1 MVAKTTSKRSKTHLV
16 GSLFQHNNSLAAA
29 VVVGITIIDTTM
41 VDTTEE
47 TMGDTIITTTAV
59 IIMEVIIMGVI
70 MGVIMGAIMEDM
82 AVLVAMV
89 VGMVVVMVADME
101 VGMAVEITR
110 GECKKLCD
118 LIRVRMSSGSKEP
131 FYFSCGPIKNIN
143 FGLSLV
149 LNLLHV

>member
-47 TMGDTIITTTAV
+47 TMGDTIITTMVV
-59 IIMEVIIMGVI
+59 IIMEVII

-82 AVLVAMV
+82 AVLAAMV
-89 VGMVVVMVADME
+89 VAMVVVMVADME
-101 VGMAVEITR
+101 VGMVVEITR

>member
-16 GSLFQHNNSLAAA
+16 GSLFKHNNSLAAA

-70 MGVIMGAIMEDM
+70 MGAIMEDM

-101 VGMAVEITR
+101 VGMVVEITR